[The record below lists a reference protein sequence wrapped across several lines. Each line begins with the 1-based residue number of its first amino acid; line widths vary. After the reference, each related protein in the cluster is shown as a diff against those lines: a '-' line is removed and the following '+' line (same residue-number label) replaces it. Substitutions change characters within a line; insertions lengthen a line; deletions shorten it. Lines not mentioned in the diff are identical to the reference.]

1 MLHIY
6 YGYGK
11 GKTTCAVGIA
21 MRAAGSDRKVLFSQ
35 FLKGNDSGERRSMKL
50 IPNIT
55 LTPCPDHVK
64 FVRDMTDEEKLQCD
78 LFDFLANAPK
88 NIEIV
93 LTGHNPSEKILKL
106 ADYCTEM
113 RKVAHPYD
121 RGISAR
127 KGIEF

>member
-35 FLKGNDSGERRSMKL
+35 FLKGNDSGERRSMEL
-50 IPNIT
+50 IPNIA

-64 FVRDMTDEEKLQCD
+64 FVR
-78 LFDFLANAPK
+78 
-88 NIEIV
+88 
-93 LTGHNPSEKILKL
+93 
-106 ADYCTEM
+106 
-113 RKVAHPYD
+113 
-121 RGISAR
+121 
-127 KGIEF
+127 